1 MSTPVLR
8 IENLTQRF
16 GGLVA
21 LRDIDL
27 TLPRGEIIGLIG
39 PNGAGKTTLFNA
51 VSGFFRPSVGRI
63 LFEGHDVTGCA
74 PHQLARLGLVRTFQG
89 ARVFPKLTVAEG
101 LRTAAHLPSGRASAR
116 QPVIRDVMAQL
127 GLERYQHELAASL
140 PSGMQRVLGIA
151 MAIQTGATMLLLDE
165 PAAGLSAEE
174 LQNLQRIIRAVHAAE
189 VSVWVIE
196 HNLHFLMGLVSRAIV
211 LDAGAVIADGLP
223 AEVTRDAKVIEAY
236 LGVQAAEQAGEQAG
250 VSADAVG

>member
-1 MSTPVLR
+1 MSDIVLH
-8 IENLTQRF
+8 IEGVTQRF

-21 LRDIDL
+21 VRDVNL
-27 TLPRGEIIGLIG
+27 ELPRGEIIGLIG

-51 VSGFFRPSVGRI
+51 VSGFFRPTEGRI
-63 LFEGHDVTGCA
+63 RFEGRDVTGMA

-89 ARVFPKLTVAEG
+89 ARVFPKLTVQEG

-116 QPVIRDVMAQL
+116 QPVIRDVMSEL
-127 GLERYQHELAASL
+127 GLERYAHEQASSL
-140 PSGMQRVLGIA
+140 PSGIMRVLGIA

-174 LQNLQRIIRAVHAAE
+174 LANLQRIIRNVHAAG

-196 HNLHFLMGLVSRAIV
+196 HNLHFLMGLVSRAVVI
-211 LDAGAVIADGLP
+211 DAGAVIADGSP
-223 AEVTRDAKVIEAY
+223 AEVTRDPRVIEAY
-236 LGVQAAEQAGEQAG
+236 LGAQAH
-250 VSADAVG
+250 AVA

>member
-1 MSTPVLR
+1 MKPVLR
-8 IENLTQRF
+8 LEGVTQRF

-21 LRDIDL
+21 VRDVNL
-27 TLPRGEIIGLIG
+27 ELPRSEIIGLIG

-51 VSGFFRPSVGRI
+51 VSGFFRPTEGRI
-63 LFEGHDVTGCA
+63 LFDGQDVTGMA
-74 PHQLARLGLVRTFQG
+74 PHTLARQGLVRTFQG
-89 ARVFPKLTVAEG
+89 ARVFPKLTVEEG
-101 LRTAAHLPSGRASAR
+101 LRTAAHLPSAAASAR

-127 GLERYQHELAASL
+127 GLERYAHELAGSL
-140 PSGMQRVLGIA
+140 PSGMMRVLGIA

-174 LQNLQRIIRAVHAAE
+174 LINLQRIIRAVHAAG

-211 LDAGAVIADGLP
+211 LDAGAVIADGPP
-223 AEVTRDAKVIEAY
+223 AEVTRNPQVVEAY
-236 LGVQAAEQAGEQAG
+236 LGAQV
-250 VSADAVG
+250 DAVS